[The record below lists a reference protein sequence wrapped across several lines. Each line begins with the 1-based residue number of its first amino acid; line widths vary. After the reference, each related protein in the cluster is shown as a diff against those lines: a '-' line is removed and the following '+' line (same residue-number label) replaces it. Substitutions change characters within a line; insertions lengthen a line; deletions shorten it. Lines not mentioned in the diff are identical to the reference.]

1 MATIKEGY
9 SHQPL
14 EIKVYPRENGGMIE
28 IWTEM
33 FDDSK
38 FYEREVE
45 GDSRDDPKFRTE
57 VLHYA
62 TLNEALQLRDELNDA
77 IRGATGL

>member
-1 MATIKEGY
+1 MAIIKEGY
-9 SHQPL
+9 AHQPL

-33 FDDSK
+33 FDGSK
-38 FYEREVE
+38 YEP
-45 GDSRDDPKFRTE
+45 GDPRDDPKFRTE